1 MESNP
6 LGLYSGFTG
15 ENLLPSPKPL
25 PPLEVLNEWFTLDET
40 RGVLYYAK
48 KPARRIRTGSE
59 AGWKQNH
66 NGLLRVSVVVPGHG
80 RYLRSRVIWKM
91 VKGTEPPRIVDH
103 KDRNP
108 LNDAPENLRDGT
120 NGLNQRNKAV
130 RAASGLAGAFTYPK
144 RNGRW
149 TSTIQVNG
157 KTVYLGIFKTAEE
170 ANSAYLAA
178 RAVLDAQTS

>member
-1 MESNP
+1 MLRGRILP
-6 LGLYSGFTG
+6 L
-15 ENLLPSPKPL
+15 PKKL
-25 PPLEVLNEWFTLDET
+25 PPLEVLEEWFELDEAQ
-40 RGVLYYAK
+40 GVLFYRK
-48 KPARRIRTGSE
+48 KPAKRIRLGSE

-80 RYLRSRVIWKM
+80 RYLRARVIWKM
-91 VKGTEPPRIVDH
+91 VNGTEPPRIVDH

-108 LNDAPENLRDGT
+108 LNDAPGNLRDGT

-130 RAASGLAGAFTYPK
+130 TAISGLVGAFPSPN
-144 RNGRW
+144 RDGRW
-149 TSTIQVNG
+149 QSTIQVNG

-178 RAVLDAQTS
+178 RAVLDAQTP